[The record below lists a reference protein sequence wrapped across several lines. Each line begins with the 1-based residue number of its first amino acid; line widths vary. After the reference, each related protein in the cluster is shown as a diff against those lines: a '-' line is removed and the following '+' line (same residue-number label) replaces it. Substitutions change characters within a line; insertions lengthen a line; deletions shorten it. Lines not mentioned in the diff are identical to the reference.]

1 MYPNQPPQYDPQDPS
16 QFPPQTPPQPAQ
28 NGAFQDPYQQP
39 GTQPQPYPQPGQ
51 QPQYQQPAQPQA
63 PQQPAYQPIWQQQAP
78 VQQPQQQWQPE
89 RPVMPV
95 DYLNQIAPHTQK
107 KPFFSLSLPKV
118 LLFGGVLIVLVLI
131 LVGIVNATGSG
142 TKNNLEHLSAR
153 LTATATVAEN
163 AQPNLKS
170 SQLRSLNSNLRIY
183 FTNTNRDI
191 VAPLKTVGINAAK
204 PNKGIVAAEATTEL
218 NGRLDDARL
227 NAVFDRTYARE
238 MTYQLGTTLTLMNQI
253 YTSTNNQQTKTF
265 LEASYKDLSQIQ
277 KSFANYSE

>member
-16 QFPPQTPPQPAQ
+16 RIPPQTPPQPAQ
-28 NGAFQDPYQQP
+28 NGTFQDPYQQP
-39 GTQPQPYPQPGQ
+39 QAYPQPAQQ
-51 QPQYQQPAQPQA
+51 QPQYQQPVQPQA

-89 RPVMPV
+89 QPVMPV
-95 DYLNQIAPHTQK
+95 DYLNQIAPQSQK
-107 KPFFSLSLPKV
+107 KPFFSLSLPKI
-118 LLFGGVLIVLVLI
+118 LLFGGILVVLVLI
-131 LVGIVNATGSG
+131 LVGIVNVFGGG

-153 LTATATVAEN
+153 LTATATVAET

-170 SQLRSLNSNLRIY
+170 SQLRSLNSTLRIY

-191 VAPLKTVGINAAK
+191 TGPLSASGINAEK
-204 PNKGIVAAEATTEL
+204 LNKSIVSQESTTEL
-218 NGRLDDARL
+218 AGRLDDARL

-238 MTYQLGTTLTLMNQI
+238 MTYQLGNTLTLMNQI
-253 YTSTNNQQTKTF
+253 YSSTNNQQTKTF

-277 KSFANYSE
+277 KSFASYNE